1 MAIPIRSVLARVGS
15 THAFDTNA
23 SHHRCECAAEVNLA
37 FSITR
42 GNLMQN
48 HLARWFFGA
57 VGTQR
62 RGLSDGI
69 KSLKWDIND
78 LKGYQVPFFIIRTR
92 SNLLLKFFNIF
103 S

>member
-1 MAIPIRSVLARVGS
+1 
-15 THAFDTNA
+15 
-23 SHHRCECAAEVNLA
+23 
-37 FSITR
+37 
-42 GNLMQN
+42 MQN

-69 KSLKWDIND
+69 KSLKWDINN
-78 LKGYQVPFFIIRTR
+78 LKGYQVPFLIIRTR

-103 S
+103 G